1 MNAIKKARKY
11 MQENPTFQ
19 SSRTLA
25 RLILALESEG
35 NFHLADLYELD
46 YDSFLLALSV
56 MKDWR
61 LDRYY
66 TAKGQI
72 LDITLQ
78 LTKAEH

>member
-1 MNAIKKARKY
+1 MNAIKKARKH
-11 MQENPTFQ
+11 MQENPA
-19 SSRTLA
+19 SPASRTLA

-35 NFHLADLYELD
+35 DFHLADLYDLD
-46 YDSFLLALSV
+46 YDTFLLALSV

-66 TAKGQI
+66 TAKGQL
-72 LDITLQ
+72 LDVTLQ